1 MQGVGA
7 WERSRCPCFWDTGN
21 TFAHYSFPVSMFLG
35 HWEHFI
41 SDGVQGGAKSGI
53 CLALEDFHFGKL
65 EEEGFAAELLKLHN
79 GLEV

>member
-1 MQGVGA
+1 MPGNVPGVHVFGTLGTLLPTI
-7 WERSRCPCFWDTGN
+7 RSRCPCFW
-21 TFAHYSFPVSMFLG
+21 G

-53 CLALEDFHFGKL
+53 CLGLEDFHFGKL

>member
-1 MQGVGA
+1 M
-7 WERSRCPCFWDTGN
+7 DTFYPQVQFYFNAGSGCLG
-21 TFAHYSFPVSMFLG
+21 TFPVSMFWG

-65 EEEGFAAELLKLHN
+65 EEEGFAAEFLKLHN